1 MGSSHNPEQLLNEFQ
16 RNRLSVTCS
25 YIDKLLKDIEEVL
38 NATASKSPFPKY
50 VSDISPA
57 QRRVIEDYIA
67 RFRSQLLRV
76 LEGMRIPVPAARI
89 SAVHSLRTS
98 LTFIDIAVEELKP
111 RYMRGYGEVPEKA
124 QESLNGIV
132 AELDGLVRQLNAYLA
147 SEAGG
152 AFDKR
157 LKVLEALGAIDV
169 QGLQTIEKIIGK
181 YGLVEFRPALATI
194 LDRLEDPTFEI
205 AVFGR
210 VSSGK
215 SSLLNRILETDILP
229 VGVTPITAVP
239 TRIRVGS
246 SAQLAVSIAGF
257 GTQLYEVSRISEFAT
272 EQGNPANAKRVA
284 KLALTLPSTK
294 LRKGITFVDT
304 PGLGSLASAG
314 AAETMAYL
322 PRCDFAL
329 VLIDAGNSLSED
341 DLRLLRTL
349 YSVGIPS
356 AVLLSKSDL
365 VDESQRV
372 QLASYIESHVERE
385 LGLKITVVPVSADP
399 ACQDMLDNWY
409 QNQLTPLFDMASQ
422 LRLQSV
428 ARKIG
433 STRAALES
441 TLRSLQKRSEQ
452 PDSKQTV
459 QEEDNLRR
467 FSGRF
472 VQLKK
477 DAHAIVDRI
486 DSSRDLIVREAVGR
500 AWQFRKGSDFSARI
514 QHELDS
520 LTNDLG
526 TVVFNRIQQFLPEMV
541 VQLSRTADAV
551 ASPSRPT
558 EQDFA
563 GIAREMPRFE
573 APAIPSKEIGQ
584 PGASRILGTS
594 FAQNLLVKQL
604 KNSVGHTLSD
614 NLSYYRTMMR
624 NWVESVTTHL
634 HSSFDSF
641 AELYRGS
648 LRRELSVDDHTVS
661 QEEVEADLKSLQEL
675 AVSAV

>member
-1 MGSSHNPEQLLNEFQ
+1 MGCHHNPEQLLNEFQ
-16 RNRLSVTCS
+16 RNRLSVTCT
-25 YIDKLLKDIEEVL
+25 YIDKLLQDVEEVL

-50 VSDISPA
+50 VADISPA

-67 RFRSQLLRV
+67 RLRAQLLRV
-76 LEGMRIPVPAARI
+76 LEGIRIPVPPARI
-89 SAVHSLRTS
+89 SAVHSLRTA

-111 RYMRGYGEVPEKA
+111 RYMRGYGEVPESA
-124 QESLNGIV
+124 QETLNGIV
-132 AELDGLVRQLNAYLA
+132 AELDGLVRQLNTYLA
-147 SEAGG
+147 SETLG

-157 LKVLEALGAIDV
+157 LKILEALGTIDV
-169 QGLQTIEKIIGK
+169 HGLQTMEKIITK

-194 LDRLEDPTFEI
+194 LDRLEDQTFEI

-215 SSLLNRILETDILP
+215 SSLLNRILETDLLP

-239 TRIRVGS
+239 TRIRVGT
-246 SAQLAVSIAGF
+246 SAQLAVSFAGF
-257 GTQLYEVSRISEFAT
+257 GTQLYEVSRISEFAA
-272 EQGNPANAKRVA
+272 EQENPANSKRVA
-284 KLALTLPSTK
+284 KLVLTLPSPK

-322 PRCDFAL
+322 PRCDFAI
-329 VLIDAGNSLSED
+329 VLIDAGTSLSGD
-341 DLRLLRTL
+341 DLQLLRTL
-349 YSVGIPS
+349 CDVGIS
-356 AVLLSKSDL
+356 SSVLLSKSDL
-365 VDESQRV
+365 VDESQRI
-372 QLASYIESHVERE
+372 QLAAYIENHVEIE
-385 LGLKITVVPVSADP
+385 LGLKITVLPVSADP
-399 ACQDMLDNWY
+399 GHRHLLDGWY
-409 QNQLTPLFDMASQ
+409 QNQLTPLFNNANQ

-452 PDSKQTV
+452 PDSEQII

-477 DAHAIVDRI
+477 DAYLVVDRI
-486 DSSRDLIVREAVGR
+486 DSSKDAIIREAVAR
-500 AWQFRKGSDFSARI
+500 AWQFRKSSDFSARI
-514 QHELDS
+514 QHEIDS
-520 LTNDLG
+520 LTNNFG
-526 TVVFNRIQQFLPEMV
+526 IVVFNQIQQFLPEMV

-573 APAIPSKEIGQ
+573 APAIPAKEIGQ

-594 FAQNLLVKQL
+594 FAQNFLVKQI
-604 KNSVGHTLSD
+604 NDSVGRILSD
-614 NLSYYRTMMR
+614 NLSYYRTMLR
-624 NWVESVTTHL
+624 HWVESVATHL

-648 LRRELSVDDHTVS
+648 LRRELTVADYPVT
-661 QEEVEADLKSLQEL
+661 QEEVEADLKSLHGL
-675 AVSAV
+675 TVSAV